1 MAEFAERDV
10 VTIQDYELYCHY
22 VAGLVGIGLSHM
34 FARSGL
40 ESKSSPPPNHLSPPP
55 YHHPQQLS
63 NPLSTYFFEKTK
75 VRSY

>member
-40 ESKSSPPPNHLSPPP
+40 ESKSSPPTSPPP
-55 YHHPQQLS
+55 
-63 NPLSTYFFEKTK
+63 STTL
-75 VRSY
+75 